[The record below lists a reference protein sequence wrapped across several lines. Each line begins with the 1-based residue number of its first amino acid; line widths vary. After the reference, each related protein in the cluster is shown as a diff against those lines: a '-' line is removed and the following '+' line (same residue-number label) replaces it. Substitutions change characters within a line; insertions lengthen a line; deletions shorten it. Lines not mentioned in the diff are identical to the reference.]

1 MTVGVA
7 PAITVLIVDDQPLQ
21 RAGYR
26 MVLESTR
33 GIEVIGEAGDG
44 AQALAFTRRT
54 ATDVVLMDIRMPRV
68 NGFVATE
75 RIRSDEQVRELG
87 PAPRVVLL
95 TALDLDDHISTAAGS
110 GAYAVLYK
118 DVAPEAL
125 IEAIRG
131 AARHRGD

>member
-1 MTVGVA
+1 MR
-7 PAITVLIVDDQPLQ
+7 IVDDQPLQ
-21 RAGYR
+21 REGYR
-26 MVLESTR
+26 LVLGNTP
-33 GIEVIGEAGDG
+33 GIEVVGEARDG

-54 ATDVVLMDIRMPRV
+54 KTDVVLMDIRMPRV

-75 RIRSDEQVRELG
+75 RITSDPQVRELG
-87 PAPRVVLL
+87 VPPRVVLV
-95 TALDLDDHISTAAGS
+95 TALDLDDHISTAARS

-131 AARHRGD
+131 AAKNRAGD